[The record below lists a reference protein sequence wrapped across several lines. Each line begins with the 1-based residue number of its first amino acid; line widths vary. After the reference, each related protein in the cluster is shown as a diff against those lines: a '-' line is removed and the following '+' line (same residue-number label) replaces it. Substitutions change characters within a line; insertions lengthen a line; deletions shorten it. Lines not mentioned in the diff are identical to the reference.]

1 MVYKSSIMPK
11 RTPVILP
18 STQRHLREIGGN
30 LKLARLRRRFS
41 SQLVA
46 ERADISLPT
55 LRSIERGDGSVTM
68 GAYANVL
75 AVLGLQDDLGL
86 LGRDDVLGRK
96 LQDSELA
103 TRARAPKT
111 KRQ

>member
-1 MVYKSSIMPK
+1 MPK

-75 AVLGLQDDLGL
+75 AVLGLQDDLAL

-96 LQDSELA
+96 LQDSELV

-111 KRQ
+111 KQK

>member
-1 MVYKSSIMPK
+1 MPK

-18 STQRHLREIGGN
+18 STQRHLREIGAN

-41 SQLVA
+41 SQVVA

-75 AVLGLQDDLGL
+75 AVLGLQDDLAL
-86 LGRDDVLGRK
+86 LGRDDALGRK
-96 LQDSELA
+96 LQDSELV

-111 KRQ
+111 KRK

>member
-1 MVYKSSIMPK
+1 MVYIVSVMAK

-18 STQRHLREIGGN
+18 STQRHLSQIGGN

-41 SQLVA
+41 SRLVA

-75 AVLGLQDDLGL
+75 AVLGLQDDLAI

-96 LQDSELA
+96 LQDSELT
-103 TRARAPKT
+103 TRARAPKI
-111 KRQ
+111 KRK

>member
-1 MVYKSSIMPK
+1 MAK
-11 RTPVILP
+11 RTPVIFP
-18 STQRHLREIGGN
+18 SLQRLLREIGGN
-30 LKLARLRRRFS
+30 IRLARLRRHFS

-55 LRSIERGDGSVTM
+55 LRSIERGDGSVTI

-75 AVLGLQDDLGL
+75 AVLGLQDDLAL

-96 LQDSELA
+96 LQDSELT
-103 TRARAPKT
+103 TRARAPKI
-111 KRQ
+111 KRK